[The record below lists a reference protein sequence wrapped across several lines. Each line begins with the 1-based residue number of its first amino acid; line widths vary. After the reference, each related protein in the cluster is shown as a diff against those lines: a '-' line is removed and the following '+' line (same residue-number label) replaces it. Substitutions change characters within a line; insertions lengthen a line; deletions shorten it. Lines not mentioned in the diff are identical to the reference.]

1 MVQYIFLS
9 IALLAL
15 LNLLFINILDIITY
29 YHDNYSC
36 AANAGRIRGA
46 SEPIPAPAGEPDF
59 VELGGLRYSVE
70 WIIKDGDY
78 LI

>member
-1 MVQYIFLS
+1 MIQYIFLS

-15 LNLLFINILDIITY
+15 LNLLFINILEIIKY
-29 YHDNYSC
+29 YHEHYSSG
-36 AANAGRIRGA
+36 ANAGRIRGA
-46 SEPIPAPAGEPDF
+46 SEPIPAPAGKPGF

-78 LI
+78 IL